1 MARLPIPGQ
10 DDEVWGE
17 ILNEFLLQSHNE
29 DGTLRDN
36 TVGDAQVSSLSE
48 SEITNLNDD
57 LAVRVKKDELMVNV
71 VDFGAKGD
79 GSTDDTTALVDAV
92 AALQPG
98 ATLYFPPGDYLVE
111 RLYVANLSG
120 FRVLGAGAT
129 LTGSD
134 STKTIVR
141 LSSCSFFEVR
151 GLNVHHAA
159 ATTRNSTGYGFN
171 LSGCTDY
178 ALTNNVVYGT
188 AAAGIL
194 SSGGNRGTVTGNTV
208 RDNLADGIHHTG
220 GSQNISIVGNHTD
233 NTGDDGIAVVSY
245 QADGVVCSN
254 ITITGNTVAR
264 SKTRGITVVGG
275 KSVTIT
281 GNNILSTRS
290 AGLYIAQENS
300 WNSYGVSSVVATGN
314 SIKDANTYLSP
325 TAQMASI
332 HIAGTSSA
340 YPVEGVYIASNMITG
355 GNWRMIYAVAQSQN
369 QVVRLSVMGN
379 FCNGP
384 NTASVGVQF
393 VGVTHSSIVANTVR
407 YTHGTGINID
417 AACNYVNA
425 DHNVVFYPNQG
436 GSANSYGVIN
446 SATVGSTTLNV
457 VSPDASRTALLAEVH
472 SVDTSG
478 DIHLRRNLVAN
489 QVNAA
494 ALKVAGNVGFYN
506 TNPVGKPTVTGSR
519 GGNAALT
526 SLLNKLAAMGLI
538 TNSTT

>member
-1 MARLPIPGQ
+1 MARLPVPGQ
-10 DDEVWGE
+10 DDEMWGE
-17 ILNEFLLQSHNE
+17 ILNDFLLQSHNE
-29 DGTLRDN
+29 DGTLRDD

-48 SEITNLNDD
+48 SEITDLGNNLDS
-57 LAVRVKKDELMVNV
+57 RVKKGELVVNV
-71 VDFGAKGD
+71 TDFGAKGD
-79 GSTDDTTALVDAV
+79 GSTDDTAALVDAV

-98 ATLYFPPGDYLVE
+98 ATLYFPSGDYVVE
-111 RLYVANLSG
+111 RLYMANLNG

-134 STKTIVR
+134 PAKTIVR
-141 LSSCSFFEVR
+141 LANCSFFEVR

-178 ALTNNVVYGT
+178 SLASNVVYGT

-194 SSGGNRGTVTGNTV
+194 SFGGNRGTVTGNTV

-220 GSQNISIVGNHTD
+220 GSQNISVVGNHTD

-245 QADGVVCSN
+245 QSDGAVCSN
-254 ITITGNTVAR
+254 IAITGNTVAR
-264 SKTRGITVVGG
+264 SKARGIAVVGG

-281 GNNILSTRS
+281 GNNILTTRS

-300 WNSYGVSSVVATGN
+300 WNTYGVTSVVATGN
-314 SIKDANTYLSP
+314 SIKEANTYLSP
-325 TAQMASI
+325 TGQMASI
-332 HIAGTSSA
+332 HIAGTSST
-340 YPVEGVYIASNMITG
+340 YLVDGVYIASNMITG
-355 GNWRMIYAVAQSQN
+355 GNWRMMYAVAQVPG

-384 NTASVGVQF
+384 NAASVGVQL
-393 VGVTHSSIVANTVR
+393 VAVTHSSIMANTIR
-407 YTHGTGINID
+407 YTSGSGINID
-417 AACNYVNA
+417 PACNFINA

-436 GSANSYGVIN
+436 GSTTSYGVIN
-446 SATVGSTTLNV
+446 NAAVGSTSLNV
-457 VSPDASRTALLAEVH
+457 VNADTSKAALLAEVH

-478 DIHLRRNLVAN
+478 DVHVRRNLVAN

-506 TNPVGKPTVTGSR
+506 TSPVAKPVITGSR
-519 GGNAALT
+519 GGNVALT
-526 SLLNKLAAMGLI
+526 NLLTKLAAMGLI